1 MTSHH
6 LNFAILLAFVLP
18 FPNATAFGKNDF
30 EQSVKPI
37 LDVHCV
43 KCHGPDKQKGKL
55 RLDTLSTD
63 FLKDR
68 AAAETWHDA
77 SDQVKLG
84 EMPPE
89 DENPL
94 SSEDRKILT
103 EWIDRNLEE
112 AFKKMQGTESPLVM
126 RRLNREEY
134 QHTMADLLGFEMDY
148 SDELPNDSLS
158 PDGFL
163 NNGATQVTSAVQI
176 ENYLKSARK
185 ALDFVLLDGGKPET
199 STSEVVWN
207 KGNIRGPGN
216 KRYLAYSSPRLGR
229 VNYWHGSFQE
239 PPREGRLTVR
249 VRASTDRKPGQP
261 TPILSGRYGYFVT
274 GLTLNVM
281 DDLGEIPITS
291 SEPRTYEFTSHA
303 PFFPRAEPHVPL
315 DKLNGV
321 ITFQNVLK
329 DGNLPP
335 QGENKEIVEE
345 INAADTRKKLEKWE
359 KERAEL
365 LARGEIFERETLP
378 RRFENWLLDPAEQK
392 TEEPVWTI
400 LGNAEPES
408 LEGSN
413 FVPMKDGS
421 FLLAGPNPKNDRWI
435 VTAQVDLPVVRAIR
449 IEALTDK
456 SLKKKGPGRA
466 GNGNFLLSDLRVFVK
481 PKGAEGKGKPV
492 KLVNPQAS
500 LRQEKEQFS
509 TAASTDEDKK
519 NTGWSA
525 SNQAGKNHACLFE
538 FAEAVEN
545 KNGTVFTIELDYMQ
559 KNAFH
564 VIGRP
569 RFSLSSMLAPPL
581 DGSSERAEVIALVK
595 VAGQLGGGES
605 LNEEELADLRKNY
618 RLLDS
623 DWLALSEKIA
633 LHQARKPFPKLR
645 TKKTK
650 VYPEDP
656 DFPRIIIE
664 SVEFVRNDY
673 PSWPPPQHRRI
684 IHDGENLSQPGTA
697 KIVIGRFLRRAWRRP
712 VNEEELGKWVSH
724 FERIRTEEDS
734 AVFALRETLAAS
746 LASSNFIYLSEPHK
760 APKQRALNAHEL
772 ASRLS
777 YFLWGS
783 MPDEKLSA
791 LADEGS
797 LLDSKILEKEFDR
810 MLADEKSDR
819 FADQFST
826 QWFDLDGVDRVAINP
841 QYYEKF
847 DNSLKAD
854 MIQETREFFGEILR
868 SESSALQF
876 LDADF
881 TMLNATL
888 AKHYGLEGPR
898 SQSFER
904 VSLKGTDRPGGVLGH
919 ASIQLSGSDGADS
932 HPIKRAVWIRE
943 RLLHD
948 PPKPPPPDVPGIEQ
962 SVENFEKLSVR
973 EQLEVHRNKV
983 ACADCHRSIDPWGIA
998 LESYDAI
1005 GLFREKT
1012 VRKKKPISTETV
1024 LPGNH
1029 KVNGLEDLKKY
1040 LLDQRREQFAHALVS
1055 KMLTFALGR
1064 SLELSDELVVK
1075 ELSERFAGEDFRLS
1089 ALMKNIV
1096 QSEAFLS
1103 R

>member
-1 MTSHH
+1 MPA
-6 LNFAILLAFVLP
+6 FLLFCAFPTHAKTNGASLYSYEKDVR
-18 FPNATAFGKNDF
+18 
-30 EQSVKPI
+30 PI
-37 LDVHCV
+37 LESHCV

-55 RLDTLSTD
+55 RFDTLSTD

-77 SDQVKLG
+77 SDQVKLA

-89 DENPL
+89 DEDPL
-94 SSEDRKILT
+94 STEDRKILT
-103 EWIDRNLEE
+103 EWIDHNLAD
-112 AFKKMQGTESPLVM
+112 AFKKMQGTENSLVM
-126 RRLNREEY
+126 RRLNRAEY
-134 QHTMADLLGFEMDY
+134 QFTMTDLLGFDMDY

-185 ALDFVLLDGGKPET
+185 ALDYVLLDGQKPET
-199 STSEVVWN
+199 STSEVAWN
-207 KGNIRGPGN
+207 KGNLRGAGN
-216 KRYLAYSSPRLGR
+216 KRYLANSSPRLGR
-229 VNYWHGSFQE
+229 VHYWHGSFKE

-249 VRASTDRKPGQP
+249 VKASTDRKPGQP
-261 TPILSGRYGYFVT
+261 APILSGRYGYFVS
-274 GLTLNVM
+274 GLTVNMM
-281 DDLGEIPITS
+281 DDLGEVAITS
-291 SEPRTYEFTSHA
+291 NTPQYYELASHA
-303 PFFPRAEPHVPL
+303 HFFPRPESHVPL

-321 ITFQNVLK
+321 IAFQNVLK
-329 DGNLPP
+329 DGKPPP
-335 QGENKEIVEE
+335 QAENKEIVEE
-345 INAADTRKKLEKWE
+345 INAEATRQKVEKWE
-359 KERAEL
+359 KEKAEL
-365 LARGEIFERETLP
+365 LAQRELFEQEKLP
-378 RRFENWLLDPAEQK
+378 GRFEEWLLDPSEQK
-392 TEEPVWTI
+392 TEDPAWAI
-400 LGNAEPES
+400 LGNAEPKS

-413 FVPMKDGS
+413 FAQMKDGA
-421 FLLAGPNPKNDRWI
+421 FLVTGSNPKNDRWV
-435 VTAQVDLPVVRAIR
+435 VTAKVDLPVVRAIR

-466 GNGNFLLSDLRVFVK
+466 GNGNFLLSDLRVFAK
-481 PKGAEGKGKPV
+481 PIGAKGKGKAV
-492 KLVNPQAS
+492 KLINPQAS
-500 LRQEKEQFS
+500 LRQGKEQFS
-509 TAASTDEDKK
+509 AAASIDGEKK
-519 NTGWSA
+519 KTGWSPDKQTGRNPTC
-525 SNQAGKNHACLFE
+525 SFE
-538 FAEAVEN
+538 FGESIEN
-545 KNGTVFTIELDYMQ
+545 EGGSEFVIELDFLQ
-559 KNAFH
+559 NSGLT
-564 VIGRP
+564 IGRP

-595 VAGQLGGGES
+595 VAGKLGGIES
-605 LNEEELADLRKNY
+605 LDKDELAELRKNY
-618 RLLDS
+618 RLLDP
-623 DWLALSEKIA
+623 DWLTLSEKIA
-633 LHQARKPFPKLR
+633 LHQARKPLPKLR
-645 TKKTK
+645 TKKAK

-656 DFPRIIIE
+656 DFSRIIIE

-673 PSWPPPQHRRI
+673 PSWPPSQHRMI
-684 IHDGENLSQPGTA
+684 IHEGENLSQPGTP
-697 KIVIGRFLRRAWRRP
+697 KKVIGRFLRRAWRRP
-712 VNEEELGKWVSH
+712 LNEEELGKWVGH
-724 FERIRTEEDS
+724 FERIREEEDS

-777 YFLWGS
+777 YFLWAS

-791 LADEGS
+791 LADKGS
-797 LLDSKILEKEFDR
+797 LLDPKILEKEFDR
-810 MLADEKSDR
+810 MLADEKSSR

-847 DNSLKAD
+847 DSSLKAD
-854 MIQETREFFGEILR
+854 MIQETREFFKEILR
-868 SESSALQF
+868 SDSSALQF

-881 TMLNATL
+881 TMLNASL
-888 AKHYGLEGPR
+888 AKHYGLEGPK
-898 SQSFER
+898 SQRFER
-904 VSLKGTDRPGGVLGH
+904 VSLKGTNRPGGVLGH

-973 EQLEVHRNKV
+973 EQLEAHRNKA

-1012 VRKKKPISTETV
+1012 VRKKKPVSTETV

-1040 LLDQRREQFAHALVS
+1040 LLNQRREQFAHALVS

-1075 ELSERFAGEDFRLS
+1075 ELSRRFAGEDYRLS

-1096 QSEAFLS
+1096 QSKAFLS